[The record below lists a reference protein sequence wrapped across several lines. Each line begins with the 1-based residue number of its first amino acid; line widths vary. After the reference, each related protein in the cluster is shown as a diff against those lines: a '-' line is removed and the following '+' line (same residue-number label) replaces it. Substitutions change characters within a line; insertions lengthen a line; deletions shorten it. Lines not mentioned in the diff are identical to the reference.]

1 MKLETERLLELQ
13 RTISDTIYIRVE
25 KWNLY
30 LGDAGLSE
38 ALAMACMAN
47 LDQGAS
53 AAAIKAL
60 EAVNV
65 KLGGG
70 GFELPLIKLI
80 SSGQVFDLEEILEP
94 YCR

>member
-1 MKLETERLLELQ
+1 MTIETERLLELK
-13 RTISDTIYIRVE
+13 RTISDRIYIRVE

-53 AAAIKAL
+53 VAAIKAL
-60 EAVNV
+60 ETINV

-80 SSGQVFDLEEILEP
+80 SSGQVFDLEEILES